1 MNKILR
7 FSICFLISVS
17 LILCT
22 CPISFASS
30 PIYLQM
36 PYSKPQLVGND
47 IYIEVLMKNASTGE
61 YRGKSIYV
69 CASQTYEFTDSGF
82 NHEGLNIGL
91 VMNSDAIDFNA
102 VDVGAQWFNVV
113 FTEITDDGKFVYYN
127 YKVESEGNNLITRL
141 LHTDYG
147 SGFSAVAYRV
157 YGNPASIIDNT
168 NTSNYNFT
176 FIYGEQNSTNQ
187 SIAQVI
193 NALSVLAQND
203 NAIKQKLDTM
213 IESLNG
219 FSGSFD
225 EYVTFYKQQMEVFNE
240 YLVDSLQTFRDL
252 LEVTTS
258 MSDTVFWIWEQLI
271 TCMMYLD
278 DISVTLNSSVVP
290 LLEEIRD
297 LLKAGSDAPTLKD
310 PNQAIDGAF
319 NDVSGFFGDISGFGD
334 ELEANKGANQEN
346 LANAGMII
354 NGFFNICPPQ
364 IIVALIFCAIMIVIA
379 KVIGR

>member
-1 MNKILR
+1 
-7 FSICFLISVS
+7 
-17 LILCT
+17 
-22 CPISFASS
+22 
-30 PIYLQM
+30 M

-69 CASQTYEFTDSGF
+69 CASQTFEFTDSGY

-91 VMNSDAIDFNA
+91 VMNADTIEFNA

-113 FTEITDDGKFVYYN
+113 FTEITDDGKFLYYN
-127 YKVESEGNNLITRL
+127 YKAEAEGNYLITRL

-157 YGNPASIIDNT
+157 YGNPTSVVDNT
-168 NTSNYNFT
+168 STSNYNFT

-187 SIAQVI
+187 AIAQVI

-203 NAIKQKLDTM
+203 NAIKTKLDSM
-213 IESLNG
+213 ITNLNA
-219 FSGSFD
+219 FSGSFN

-240 YLVDSLQTFRDL
+240 YLADSLQTFRDL
-252 LEVTTS
+252 LETS
-258 MSDTVFWIWEQLI
+258 NSINDTVFWIWEQLI

-290 LLEEIRD
+290 LLQEIRD

-319 NDVSGFFGDISGFGD
+319 NDVSGFFGDINGFGD

-346 LANAGMII
+346 LANAKMII

-364 IIVALIFCAIMIVIA
+364 IIIALICCAILLVIA